1 MLGEVTAVV
10 LAGGLGTRLRAAVS
24 DRPKVLAEVAGQPFL
39 ERIFEQLQ
47 GFGIRKVVVCT
58 GYMAEQIELLYPTN
72 FKDLQI
78 SYSREHALLGTA
90 GAVRFALEHIT
101 NDRALVLNGDSFC
114 DFDYR
119 VFKSFHDAKDA
130 DASILL
136 TYVDDCS
143 RYGSVVLDKDGK
155 VESFIEK
162 SGAGGPGFINA
173 GVYLMERPLIREI
186 PVGRVLSLEKDIF
199 PQWMGRKFFGHASN
213 APVFIDIGTPQ
224 SFQHAQS
231 LFSWR
236 TNS

>member
-1 MLGEVTAVV
+1 MIGEVTAVI

-24 DRPKVLAEVAGQPFL
+24 DRPKVLADVAGQPFL
-39 ERIFEQLQ
+39 ERIFEQLSR
-47 GFGIRKVVVCT
+47 FGIRKAVVCT
-58 GYMAEQIELLYPTN
+58 GYMAEQIEHLYPAS
-72 FKDLQI
+72 FRDLAI

-101 NDRALVLNGDSFC
+101 TDRALVLNGDSFC
-114 DFDYR
+114 DFEYAA
-119 VFKSFHDAKDA
+119 FKSFHEAKDA
-130 DASILL
+130 DTSILL

-143 RYGSVVLDKDGK
+143 RYGSVVLDVNGK

-162 SGAGGPGFINA
+162 SGAGGAGFINA
-173 GVYLMERPLIREI
+173 GVYMMERALIKEI
-186 PVGRVLSLEKDIF
+186 PPGRVLSLEKDIF
-199 PQWMGRKFFGHASN
+199 PRWIGRPFFGHASN
-213 APVFIDIGTPQ
+213 APMFIDIGTPQ

>member
-1 MLGEVTAVV
+1 MLSEVTAVI

-24 DRPKVLAEVAGQPFL
+24 DRPKVLADVAGQPFL
-39 ERIFEQLQ
+39 ERIFEQLS

-58 GYMAEQIELLYPTN
+58 GYMADQIEQLYPASY
-72 FKDLQI
+72 KDLTI

-101 NDRALVLNGDSFC
+101 TDRAIVVNGDSYC
-114 DFDYR
+114 DFEYPA
-119 VFKSFHDAKDA
+119 FKSFHEAKNA

-143 RYGSVVLDKDGK
+143 RYGSVALDENGK

-162 SGAGGPGFINA
+162 SRAGGAGFINA
-173 GVYLMERPLIREI
+173 GIYMMERSLINEI
-186 PVGRVLSLEKDIF
+186 PPGRILSLEKDIF
-199 PQWMGRKFFGHASN
+199 PHWIGRSFFGYASN
-213 APVFIDIGTPQ
+213 APMFIDIGTPQ
-224 SFQHAQS
+224 SFQHAQA

-236 TNS
+236 TIS